1 MQIIFNGVQIMR
13 IVARLFLCS
22 TVIFLL
28 ASCASS
34 PVEAPPKITSI
45 QSAAIESASD
55 KAALESIYSQLTADL
70 ASTSAEAHPQEFS
83 MLTQVKSRLSDIV
96 TTELSLL
103 IEESK
108 NTNSIIVI
116 QALEA
121 INTQALALNELA
133 PDKYLDLKNTLQVER
148 SKTEK
153 YIATTSAKLATL
165 SDNALRD
172 KLQTLK
178 ELYELTG
185 NIEYQTQK
193 DTLISDIE
201 TQIDHSLLADKVDE
215 DLAERLS
222 ILKLEQPENKIIKN
236 KLATVNGKIFE
247 QRFFAALAND
257 KPMQAYEHFLTLT
270 TTEDFVTIKSN
281 LHETGETMAQYFSAL
296 GTEATSE
303 DKLLSAYKWHARSK
317 NVQSNLDIS
326 ANSSSTNSFIEKV
339 VAEYHKSMERRNFE
353 LGLGYLKVIKEF
365 SPQHS
370 LLRTATRK
378 TYNQVL
384 QRALLQVSTTAFTN
398 SDGAHDFGNNVSAKI
413 TQHLF
418 NNLPND
424 VRIIEREQYDAI
436 LREVELNQNNGEEK
450 EDLVSVDYIITG
462 NVLEAKVD
470 SQKVQGKKTV
480 RVTSGTHR
488 VRNPEFTAWSDL
500 PKDNRDDIE
509 QPPAMIVED
518 VVEDVSIKLTKHRK
532 TGVFSVSYRLVDAA
546 SGKVLL
552 PNSITL
558 TEQFSDTSTEGVELG
573 DFSLPF
579 KLAELPSDLE
589 ILGSLASKAAETVGL
604 ELVEKLKNPEARYL
618 EEGQKSATDQNF
630 FEATISFARAL
641 TLSDFKDLPT
651 DKLDVALKD
660 NTMATHSY

>member
-1 MQIIFNGVQIMR
+1 MR
-13 IVARLFLCS
+13 IVVRLFLCS
-22 TVIFLL
+22 IVIFLL
-28 ASCASS
+28 ASCAST
-34 PVEAPPKITSI
+34 PVEEALPKITSI
-45 QSAAIESASD
+45 LPEAIESATD
-55 KAALESIYSQLTADL
+55 KAGLESIYSQLTTDL
-70 ASTSAEAHPQEFS
+70 ESTSKEDYPQEFS
-83 MLTQVKSRLSDIV
+83 MLAKVKVRLSDIV
-96 TTELSLL
+96 TTELTTL

-108 NTNSIIVI
+108 NANDIITA
-116 QALEA
+116 QTLEN
-121 INTQALALNELA
+121 INTQALALNDLD
-133 PDKYLDLKNTLQVER
+133 PSKYLNISNTLKVEK
-148 SKTEK
+148 SNTDK
-153 YIATTSAKLATL
+153 YIATSNDKLATL
-165 SDNALRD
+165 PESALRE
-172 KLQTLK
+172 KLQTLN
-178 ELYELTG
+178 ELYELSGKT
-185 NIEYQTQK
+185 EYQTQK

-201 TQIDHSLLADKVDE
+201 TQITSSLTADQIDE
-215 DLAERLS
+215 ALVEKLS
-222 ILKLEQPENKIIKN
+222 ILKQEQPSNKVIKN

-247 QRFFAALAND
+247 NRFFAALAND
-257 KPMQAYEHFLTLT
+257 EPLLAYEHFLTLT
-270 TTEDFVTIKSN
+270 TTEDFDTIKSN
-281 LHETGETMAQYFSAL
+281 LAETGETMAQYFSAL

-303 DKLLSAYKWHARSK
+303 DKLLTAYNWHVRSN
-317 NVQSNLDIS
+317 NVQSNLNIS
-326 ANSSSTNSFIEKV
+326 ADSSSTNSFIEKV
-339 VAEYHKSMERRNFE
+339 IAEYQKSMEQQNFE

-378 TYNQVL
+378 TYNKVL

-398 SDGAHDFGNNVSAKI
+398 SQGAHDFGNNVSAKI

-436 LREVELNQNNGEEK
+436 LREVELNQSNGEEK
-450 EDLVSVDYIITG
+450 ADLVSVDYIITG

-470 SQKVQGKKTV
+470 SQEVQGKKTV
-480 RVTSGTHR
+480 RVTSGTQR

-500 PKDNRDDIE
+500 PEDNRDDIE

-518 VVEDVSIKLTKHRK
+518 VVEDVTINLTKHRK

-546 SGKVLL
+546 SGKVVL

-589 ILGSLASKAAETVGL
+589 ILGTLASKAAETVGL
-604 ELVEKLKNPEARYL
+604 ELVAKLKNPEARYL
-618 EEGQKSATDQNF
+618 EEGQKSAADQNF
-630 FEATISFARAL
+630 FEATSSYARAF

-651 DKLDVALKD
+651 DELLSALKD
-660 NTMATHSY
+660 NTMATHLY